1 MPRAA
6 TPLTDVACRNATCP
20 TDKACVR
27 LIDGHGL
34 YLEVT
39 PNGRKHWRLKYRFA
53 DREKRLALGPYPS
66 VGLAQARIARE
77 KSKAKLR
84 DLIDPAAERRA
95 AKLSLRLDADNTF
108 EFVARAWHEYWK
120 SSRTDHHA
128 QYVIRRLESDVFP
141 ALGRFPITQITAP
154 RLVAMAKKIEARGA
168 LDLAKRALQ
177 TCAQILRYAVAL
189 GYIDR
194 SPSTDI
200 RPSDFLKSYRKT
212 NYARV
217 EGEEFSE
224 LLRKIAVYDGSPYT
238 RSALKLIAL
247 TFVRTSE
254 LIEATWDEFN
264 LDVSEWR
271 LPA

>member
-1 MPRAA
+1 
-6 TPLTDVACRNATCP
+6 
-20 TDKACVR
+20 
-27 LIDGHGL
+27 
-34 YLEVT
+34 
-39 PNGRKHWRLKYRFA
+39 
-53 DREKRLALGPYPS
+53 
-66 VGLAQARIARE
+66 
-77 KSKAKLR
+77 
-84 DLIDPAAERRA
+84 
-95 AKLSLRLDADNTF
+95 
-108 EFVARAWHEYWK
+108 
-120 SSRTDHHA
+120 
-128 QYVIRRLESDVFP
+128 VIRRLESDVFP

-254 LIEATWDEFN
+254 LIEVTWDEFN
-264 LDVSEWR
+264 LDAAEWR
-271 LPA
+271 IPAERMKMRTPHIVPLSRQALDELRQ